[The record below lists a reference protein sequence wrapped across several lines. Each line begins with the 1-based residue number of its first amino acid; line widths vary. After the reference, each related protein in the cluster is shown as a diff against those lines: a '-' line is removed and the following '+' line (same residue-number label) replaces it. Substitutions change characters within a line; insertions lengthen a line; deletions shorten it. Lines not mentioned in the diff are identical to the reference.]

1 MKKKYVAVMLGL
13 VLSMSTA
20 SVYAA
25 GSSAETAAESTKDSS
40 SDDSDSK
47 ASDDESNAGEGGDG
61 YCNLYIGEG
70 CTWTVTG
77 DSTLTSLSSSGTIT
91 DEDGNTVT
99 VKGTDGTVYVEG
111 ESSYT
116 VTVASYSD
124 TADLSGASSTTQ
136 WSDYET
142 EKPEA
147 LA

>member
-1 MKKKYVAVMLGL
+1 M
-13 VLSMSTA
+13 T
-20 SVYAA
+20 
-25 GSSAETAAESTKDSS
+25 
-40 SDDSDSK
+40 
-47 ASDDESNAGEGGDG
+47 DDESNAGEGGDG
-61 YCNLYIGEG
+61 YCNLYIDEG

-91 DEDGNTVT
+91 DEDGNAVT

-116 VTVASYSD
+116 VTVVSYSD
-124 TADLSGASSTTQ
+124 TADLSGAASTTQ